1 MLGATLRPTAKIYN
15 GINAKLREEIN
26 CPLCPEGKFCA
37 ILNAFKI
44 SMVAFMNAS
53 RASATFD
60 VSERS
65 TAILDNKPIIA
76 SVSAACISSGSDGV
90 TGKQRVC
97 TRIRRSPSLLV
108 YNPNAEPG
116 SWVSAKRF
124 GSSFNRSLTSSLHSF
139 KLTSKLSGRGKK
151 GSKADY
157 IHLRINVSSTQTT
170 SHNIGTLY
178 DRHLVASLRSIVA
191 VNKQQNTPVVV
202 EKLEAALVAVVAY
215 WDTFVEPLQVDF
227 AADYCSRDFV
237 VSHLVVNLSQLMLLL
252 EYNWHFETDSGSV
265 PQLPGNY
272 LISPGEAKLE
282 ESYFSRPFASFEVA
296 LGPMAVGHWHLCS
309 NCLHYL

>member
-1 MLGATLRPTAKIYN
+1 MFFHIPNTVSNMLGATLRPTAKIYS
-15 GINAKLREEIN
+15 GINAKLREVIN
-26 CPLCPEGKFCA
+26 CPLCPDGKFCA
-37 ILNAFKI
+37 ILNAFNI

-76 SVSAACISSGSDGV
+76 SVSAACISSGNEGV
-90 TGKQRVC
+90 TGKHRVC

-151 GSKADY
+151 GSKGDY
-157 IHLRINVSSTQTT
+157 IHLRDILGLMYV
-170 SHNIGTLY
+170 
-178 DRHLVASLRSIVA
+178 RHKRHRTILGHCMTD
-191 VNKQQNTPVVV
+191 KQQNTPVVV
-202 EKLEAALVAVVAY
+202 EELEAALVAVVAY

-227 AADYCSRDFV
+227 AADCCSRDFV
-237 VSHLVVNLSQLMLLL
+237 VSHLVVGLAQLLL
-252 EYNWHFETDSGSV
+252 LLGYNWHFETDSGST
-265 PQLPGNY
+265 LITGN
-272 LISPGEAKLE
+272 L
-282 ESYFSRPFASFEVA
+282 FELA
-296 LGPMAVGHWHLCS
+296 WGGKAGGIDTSLGF
-309 NCLHYL
+309 